1 MNTPQQRVPQTLEQ
15 RFERALIHSTR
26 ALAAE
31 KGLRVFCGVPG
42 STLPGNPLLLPAI
55 PTPLTPPAAARLRG
69 QADRLALRRAHY
81 DAAVHARFRPAGP
94 RARELYDALEDM
106 RCQSLGANVMTGIA
120 SNLEAALIAQLEHS
134 GVLRAHLAR
143 HSGKVQALALLVRER
158 LTGRAAPDIAAPL
171 MARWRAELEART
183 GGQLAQLAAAAPSQE
198 QFAVLIHELVRD
210 FDLGNELGS
219 EAQRQA
225 QLAAAPPR
233 PAAGEAV
240 PERSSS
246 VLRVKHQQGMLE
258 EDEPTIAPKPPSE
271 LPADSDALP
280 ERAAEQSDAGNRM
293 VRTPPYDD
301 ADNPNR
307 HYRVY
312 TRAHDEIVDAGS
324 LCDEA
329 ELTRLRALLDE
340 EARNLQNAV
349 TRLAHRLER
358 LLLTKQLR
366 RWQFDLEEGVL
377 DAARLARVVTDPL
390 ASLSFKEEQ
399 DADFKDTVVTVLLDN
414 SGSMRGRP
422 IMLAALCA
430 DILVRTLERC
440 GVKVEILGFTTKA
453 WKGGAAREDWFR
465 AGGKINPGRLSELR
479 HIIYKNADAPWRRAR
494 RNLGLMLREE
504 LLKENIDGEALLW
517 AHDRLLHRSEK
528 RRILMVISDGVP
540 LDEATLSANAGS
552 YLEHH
557 LRNVIKWI
565 ERRGSVELLAIGI
578 GHDVSDYYQRALTV
592 GSAEQLGAAMIEQLA
607 WLFAEPRAALGRAR
621 RRPAVA
627 RVAGAKS

>member
-1 MNTPQQRVPQTLEQ
+1 MNTPQQRAPQSLEE

-26 ALAAE
+26 ALAGE
-31 KGLRVFCGVPG
+31 KGLRVYCGVPG
-42 STLPGNPLLLPAI
+42 STLPGNPVLLPAI

-81 DAAVHARFRPAGP
+81 DAAIHARFRPSGP

-106 RCQSLGANVMTGIA
+106 RCQSLGANVMSGVA
-120 SNLEAALIAQLEHS
+120 SNLEAALVAQLEQS

-158 LTGRAAPDIAAPL
+158 LTGRPAPEVAAPL

-183 GGQLAQLAAAAPSQE
+183 EGQLAQLADAAPSQE
-198 QFAVLIHELVRD
+198 QFAVLIHRLVRD
-210 FDLGNELGS
+210 FDLGSELGS

-225 QLAAAPPR
+225 QLAAAPPS
-233 PAAGEAV
+233 PVTGEAAA
-240 PERSSS
+240 ERSSS

-271 LPADSDALP
+271 LPAGGDTVP
-280 ERAAEQSDAGNRM
+280 ERTAEQSDAGDRM

-301 ADNPNR
+301 ADDPNR

-312 TRAHDEIVDAGS
+312 TRAHDEIVDADS
-324 LCDEA
+324 LCDDA
-329 ELTRLRALLDE
+329 ELSRLRALLDH
-340 EARNLQNAV
+340 EARSLQSAV
-349 TRLAHRLER
+349 ARLAHRLER

-399 DADFKDTVVTVLLDN
+399 EAEFKDTVVTVLLDN

-465 AGGKINPGRLSELR
+465 AGGKLNPGRLSELR
-479 HIIYKNADAPWRRAR
+479 HIIYKDADAPWRRAR

-517 AHDRLLHRSEK
+517 AHERLLHRGET

-565 ERRGSVELLAIGI
+565 ERRGRVELLAIGI

-607 WLFAEPRAALGRAR
+607 GLFAEPRAAVAR
-621 RRPAVA
+621 SRRP
-627 RVAGAKS
+627 RTTAGAQS